1 MTQTTFS
8 TIPHFPHT
16 SSGEYMFTEKLTMH
30 GDNRRYAA
38 DLEIQPALI
47 ADGSQGVMVRH
58 GKRIMVFTR
67 EEALTLVEGI
77 TGVIE
82 P

>member
-1 MTQTTFS
+1 MNVTDVTDVT
-8 TIPHFPHT
+8 HT
-16 SSGEYMFTEKLTMH
+16 YRRDMFKEKLTMH

-38 DLEIQPALI
+38 NLEIRPALI
-47 ADGSQGVMVRH
+47 ADGSEGVMVRH

-67 EEALTLVEGI
+67 DEAQTLLEGI
-77 TGVIE
+77 KEVLE

>member
-1 MTQTTFS
+1 MTKPRLS
-8 TIPHFPHT
+8 TIPHIPHT
-16 SSGEYMFTEKLTMH
+16 PTGNPMFKEKLTMH

-38 DLEIQPALI
+38 DLEIQPAII
-47 ADGSQGVMVRH
+47 ADGTEGVMVRH

-67 EEALTLVEGI
+67 DEAQTLVEGI
-77 TGVIE
+77 TEVIE

>member
-1 MTQTTFS
+1 MSKSRLS
-8 TIPHFPHT
+8 TIPHFPHSPT
-16 SSGEYMFTEKLTMH
+16 GKPMFKEKLTMH

-47 ADGSQGVMVRH
+47 ADGTEGVMVRH

-67 EEALTLVEGI
+67 DEAQTLVEGI
-77 TGVIE
+77 TGAIE
-82 P
+82 S